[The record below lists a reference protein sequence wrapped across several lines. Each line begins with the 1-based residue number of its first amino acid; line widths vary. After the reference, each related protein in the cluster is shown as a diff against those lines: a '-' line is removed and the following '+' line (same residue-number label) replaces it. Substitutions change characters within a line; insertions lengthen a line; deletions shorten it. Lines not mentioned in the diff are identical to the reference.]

1 MVKCTGIL
9 RTSSELSCDVW
20 KFLTSV
26 IYHEIQKVSRNYW
39 HNFQRKKKTFYIFRY
54 TVSAETGYV
63 AEVSYEGTPVYPKV
77 KKA

>member
-1 MVKCTGIL
+1 MYGHFGQVCFIM
-9 RTSSELSCDVW
+9 
-20 KFLTSV
+20 KFKKYQDT
-26 IYHEIQKVSRNYW
+26 IDIIFN
-39 HNFQRKKKTFYIFRY
+39 KKKTFYIFRY